1 IASCKIFGFNEI
13 GIRLPSAIAALLT
26 ALCLLLFSVF
36 YLKNKLLGFISVI
49 ILVTSPGYIST
60 HVTRTGDYDALLT
73 FFTTVYGLAFYLFL
87 ESEWKKKYIF
97 LLITFAG
104 ITFAVMTK
112 GVAGLFFIPVLF
124 LYALFRKKII
134 ITLKSPFFYFGLLFF
149 VFIVVGFYF
158 LREMSNPGFL
168 NAVYENELGGR
179 FLNTVETHS
188 HGFLFY
194 FSNFLDWRFSVWI
207 YLLPLAFVLMFLYYK
222 KHEKY
227 QYQFL
232 LFSFSLVLFFFFLIS
247 YSQTKLQWYDAPLYP
262 YLALICAAPV
272 TWMIK
277 LISDSPVFTK
287 PYHKIII
294 STLFILT
301 IFFYPYK
308 KIMKDISFGD
318 GYYWKHLL
326 YGHFMKKM
334 QHQKSYSVIYNG
346 YNASADFYIRTFN
359 DKGYKIFKKVPA
371 TIVRH
376 DTIMVCEE
384 NVLQQIKQ
392 DYEISILNE
401 WNTCCMIKIDGYKN
415 LNAAPADTALN
426 TTAIPAK

>member
-1 IASCKIFGFNEI
+1 
-13 GIRLPSAIAALLT
+13 
-26 ALCLLLFSVF
+26 
-36 YLKNKLLGFISVI
+36 
-49 ILVTSPGYIST
+49 
-60 HVTRTGDYDALLT
+60 
-73 FFTTVYGLAFYLFL
+73 
-87 ESEWKKKYIF
+87 
-97 LLITFAG
+97 
-104 ITFAVMTK
+104 
-112 GVAGLFFIPVLF
+112 
-124 LYALFRKKII
+124 
-134 ITLKSPFFYFGLLFF
+134 
-149 VFIVVGFYF
+149 
-158 LREMSNPGFL
+158 
-168 NAVYENELGGR
+168 
-179 FLNTVETHS
+179 
-188 HGFLFY
+188 
-194 FSNFLDWRFSVWI
+194 
-207 YLLPLAFVLMFLYYK
+207 MFLYYK